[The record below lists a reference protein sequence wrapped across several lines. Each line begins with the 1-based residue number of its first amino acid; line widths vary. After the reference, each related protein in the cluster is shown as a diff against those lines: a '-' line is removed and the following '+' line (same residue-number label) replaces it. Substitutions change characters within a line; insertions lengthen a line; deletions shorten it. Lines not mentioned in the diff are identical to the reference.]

1 MQANYFERLSCIV
14 KLDDSYKFLL
24 PSSAFYV
31 RRSLYFPKKRAVKIY
46 ARVVELVDTLVL
58 EANAS
63 A

>member
-1 MQANYFERLSCIV
+1 MTSATLGAVREDWFMQANYYKRLCCIL
-14 KLDDSYKFLL
+14 KLADSYK
-24 PSSAFYV
+24 
-31 RRSLYFPKKRAVKIY
+31 Y